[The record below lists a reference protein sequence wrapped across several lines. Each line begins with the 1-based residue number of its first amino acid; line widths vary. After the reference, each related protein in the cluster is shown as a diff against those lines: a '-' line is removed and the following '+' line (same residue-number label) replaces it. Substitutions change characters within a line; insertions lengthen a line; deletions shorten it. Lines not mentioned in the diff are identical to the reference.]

1 MWVTVKQYFSEN
13 KILQLQPFV
22 TYGKCLYY
30 KSYLDTAL
38 SYLGNIDDV
47 TSNKSTFWAKINLK
61 VQNEI
66 TLNLKGQKCT
76 LGKNLKDQFWELLVV
91 NW

>member
-1 MWVTVKQYFSEN
+1 MTSVFIVKAN
-13 KILQLQPFV
+13 P
-22 TYGKCLYY
+22 
-30 KSYLDTAL
+30 L
-38 SYLGNIDDV
+38 SYYGYHILCY
-47 TSNKSTFWAKINLK
+47 KKKLKIKKKKKEPCLS
-61 VQNEI
+61 QNEI